1 MPKPLLIPAGFAVA
15 MVVVGGASSA
25 QPVSRLG
32 FGDHRRHFQGQTQVD
47 DCDPNGGNSIPNYAW
62 SILLPTGQCPFPD
75 PVFPRRSHLR
85 ALMPESRCGGNQ
97 YLCDSPVAPGS
108 FSNRIDPTKTQK
120 FGGMFQVDDCGVNTI
135 GNRFNDNRLSC
146 PPGFFQDWI
155 GRVMAPES
163 GCGANQFLCSA
174 RPEEA
179 GGATFENGV
188 NLGVNTLRYA
198 GQYQVDDCGTNT
210 IGPVGCARGYTSVA
224 YGRVKGPEGGQ
235 CGVTQYVCVAVEPP
249 ITVTAGTYGGNCGAP
264 HANVTQALTNACS
277 SRAIC
282 DYTIDHRVIG
292 DPVVGCPKDYVAEWT
307 CPGTPAVM
315 RSVRAAPEAG
325 FGSTVKLECP

>member
-1 MPKPLLIPAGFAVA
+1 
-15 MVVVGGASSA
+15 
-25 QPVSRLG
+25 
-32 FGDHRRHFQGQTQVD
+32 
-47 DCDPNGGNSIPNYAW
+47 
-62 SILLPTGQCPFPD
+62 
-75 PVFPRRSHLR
+75 
-85 ALMPESRCGGNQ
+85 MPESRCGGNQ
-97 YLCDSPVAPGS
+97 YFCLTHPPLWPGPDK
-108 FSNRIDPTKTQK
+108 IDETRTQK
-120 FGGMFQVDDCGVNTI
+120 FGGMFQVDDCQVNTI
-135 GNRFNDNRLSC
+135 GNRFNNNQTSC

-179 GGATFENGV
+179 GGATFENNV
-188 NLGVNTLRYA
+188 NLGVNTLRWG

-210 IGPVGCARGYTSVA
+210 INPGCLLGYTAVA

-264 HANVTQALTNACS
+264 QGNVTAALTAACS

-282 DYTIDHRVIG
+282 DYRIDHRVIG
-292 DPVVGCPKDYVAEWT
+292 DPAPGCRKDYVAEWT
-307 CPGTPAVM
+307 CPATPHLTSRARAV
-315 RSVRAAPEAG
+315 PEAG
-325 FGSTVKLECP
+325 YGSTVRLECPY